1 MHAGALE
8 TFNAV
13 LLAKE
18 AVAGGRDDPRRGSIR
33 TSRAGTSCPRSR
45 SAGRKCERT
54 EALDDGLATSASL
67 GQRCA

>member
-33 TSRAGTSCPRSR
+33 TSRAGTSCPRS
-45 SAGRKCERT
+45 AGRKCERT
-54 EALDDGLATSASL
+54 EARDDGLATSASL